1 MREALAPKVAPIKL
15 AGRTITHLQFAD
27 DVDLLDGSRVDQ
39 QSQIN
44 SLDSTSRRYGMEISL
59 EKTKCLVSGPS
70 DTNGQVTVRGTELEQ
85 VSEFTYLGSVQ
96 TEDCSSDKER
106 INAFEMNCY
115 RRLLRVH
122 WTSHTTNKE
131 VMERIHTSV
140 QGPLDSFLATVKK
153 EKLQWFGHVSRAKGT
168 LSHTVL
174 QGKVEGARPRG
185 RPRRSWITDLK
196 EWTGV
201 TANQMARLAEDRQ
214 QWKNLAKH
222 HAAPTAD

>member
-1 MREALAPKVAPIKL
+1 MTSYRTRF
-15 AGRTITHLQFAD
+15 AGSIFITAVEH
-27 DVDLLDGSRVDQ
+27 
-39 QSQIN
+39 
-44 SLDSTSRRYGMEISL
+44 
-59 EKTKCLVSGPS
+59 
-70 DTNGQVTVRGTELEQ
+70 LEQ

-96 TEDCSSDKER
+96 TEDCSSDKEVKVRIAKSTLALSKLKHIWCSHSISMPTKIRLLRCLVLSIFLYGAETWTLNAAIVKR

-131 VMERIHTSV
+131 VMERIYTL

-153 EKLQWFGHVSRAKGT
+153 KKLQWFGHVSRAKGT